1 MQSENIIKYWNKSLQ
16 QCAYT
21 NRWQIYHKQLIL
33 FLKKTLNL
41 THFCL
46 FPQLALLQF
55 FKPDLFL
62 KLKPSLKNPTGIQRE
77 FCLRA
82 QNKPPWCSNMQMYQQ
97 WWILKGLIAS
107 KIIMI
112 SIFRVILVTAEGVTS
127 AVRESQRCC
136 QFLTLARSPHT
147 MPQTS
152 VLIIPGEN
160 SSHFWRL

>member
-1 MQSENIIKYWNKSLQ
+1 MQSENIIKSWNKSLQ
-16 QCAYT
+16 QCAHT

-33 FLKKTLNL
+33 FLKKLNL
-41 THFCL
+41 TYFCL
-46 FPQLALLQF
+46 FPELASLYF
-55 FKPDLFL
+55 FRPDLSL
-62 KLKPSLKNPTGIQRE
+62 KLKPSLKNPTGIQSE

-107 KIIMI
+107 KVIVI
-112 SIFRVILVTAEGVTS
+112 SIFREVFVTAEGVTS
-127 AVRESQRCC
+127 AMRESQRCC

-152 VLIIPGEN
+152 ILIISGEN
-160 SSHFWRL
+160 SSHFGRL